1 MLVVAASAASAVV
14 RLGRLASPRAAT
26 PVPPHPC
33 RHTRAATPMPR
44 QMFDKEGKGFV
55 TVEEM
60 KKKMCSAT
68 PS

>member
-1 MLVVAASAASAVV
+1 MAGS
-14 RLGRLASPRAAT
+14 LA

-60 KKKMCSAT
+60 KGKMCSVI

>member
-1 MLVVAASAASAVV
+1 
-14 RLGRLASPRAAT
+14 
-26 PVPPHPC
+26 
-33 RHTRAATPMPR
+33 MPR

-60 KKKMCSAT
+60 KGKMCSVI

>member
-1 MLVVAASAASAVV
+1 
-14 RLGRLASPRAAT
+14 
-26 PVPPHPC
+26 
-33 RHTRAATPMPR
+33 MPR

-60 KKKMCSAT
+60 KGKMCSAI